1 MRGMW
6 GWRDIETFPEPLL
19 ENTGAA
25 DVVLTSENISSIDGA
40 SLNHIER
47 SDVFGGTQM
56 AVQNRL
62 LSMRILILRIP
73 AIAPKSW
80 TPRFSLPSS
89 R

>member
-73 AIAPKSW
+73 AIVPRSW

>member
-73 AIAPKSW
+73 AIVPRSW
-80 TPRFSLPSS
+80 TPRFSPPSS